1 MRSDTPV
8 FCDRVRALK
17 NLIRRFR
24 SLKTGEERSDPAAS
38 RPARRFPVSHT
49 IYAQVY
55 PQVVR
60 CNTLQNALSCTP
72 AQKKPTCRVLR
83 QKPNT
88 NRTPISSA
96 FIASV
101 RLNQTYFRKTKPRV
115 RMATVFEPKT
125 ALTVRVLQSIT
136 VTQKDSGVRLKAWD
150 QRLRHGSGAPI
161 APFLICPE
169 VGMPGP
175 AGCSASGRNGG
186 HRDGA
191 QTNIENVETTP
202 HANRHNSREPAGHLA
217 AGR

>member
-1 MRSDTPV
+1 MRSAKPV
-8 FCDRVRALK
+8 FCGRVRALK
-17 NLIRRFR
+17 NPADRFQTLEIREKR
-24 SLKTGEERSDPAAS
+24 SAPVES
-38 RPARRFPVSHT
+38 RPTRPFQLSHT

-60 CNTLQNALSCTP
+60 CNPPKTHYLVPRREKN
-72 AQKKPTCRVLR
+72 PTCRVLH

-88 NRTPISSA
+88 NQTPISSA

-101 RLNQTYFRKTKPRV
+101 RLNQTYFRKTKPRM
-115 RMATVFEPKT
+115 RMATVLEPKT
-125 ALTVRVLQSIT
+125 AITVRVLQSVT
-136 VTQKDSGVRLKAWD
+136 VTQKDPGSRPKARDRNTSAWKRRPVALPDLSRSGYARPL
-150 QRLRHGSGAPI
+150 
-161 APFLICPE
+161 
-169 VGMPGP
+169 

-202 HANRHNSREPAGHLA
+202 HANRHNSREPAGYLA

>member
-1 MRSDTPV
+1 MRSDTTV

-17 NLIRRFR
+17 NPDDCFL
-24 SLKTGEERSDPAAS
+24 SLKISEKWSAPARS
-38 RPARRFPVSHT
+38 RPTRPFPLSHT

-60 CNTLQNALSCTP
+60 CNTLQNALSCTS
-72 AQKKPTCRVLR
+72 AQKNPTCRVLR

-96 FIASV
+96 FIASF

-115 RMATVFEPKT
+115 RMATVFKPET
-125 ALTVRVLQSIT
+125 AITVRVLQSFTATQNGIRFQAQG
-136 VTQKDSGVRLKAWD
+136 VTPKTSAWK
-150 QRLRHGSGAPI
+150 RRPI

-175 AGCSASGRNGG
+175 R
-186 HRDGA
+186 R
-191 QTNIENVETTP
+191 
-202 HANRHNSREPAGHLA
+202 L
-217 AGR
+217 